1 MSTRLL
7 AACSPGE
14 VRVAVLSDGVLLD
27 YALHRPGEPDAVG
40 DIHIGRVTAYLSA
53 IAGAFVQIGAA
64 SGFLPDSAGAVTE
77 GDLVAVRVTRAAQG
91 GKGPRLSTRLDPAER
106 ELVALHG
113 VVEGL
118 VARGPDAIRRL
129 AASWP
134 DATLACDDAAMTA
147 MLRADLA
154 RPVALVARAFDD
166 PLESEIGS
174 LAQPDLS
181 LPGGLRA
188 SIHPTPALVAIDIDM
203 AAATAERR
211 PKQTAQFAGNRA
223 ALPALLHQLRLRNLA
238 GAILIDLAGLSTRK
252 RRALAPTIE
261 AALARDPLRPRLLGF
276 TALGFVEILRPRVH
290 PALHE
295 LLQTP
300 LGAGLAG
307 LRAALAAHR
316 AGQRPVL
323 HAGIAVATALRA
335 DPQALA
341 AFAQATAAPISLR
354 MEPTLPALCWTIDHE

>member
-1 MSTRLL
+1 MNTRLL

-14 VRVAVLSDGVLLD
+14 VRIAVLADGALLD
-27 YALHRPGEPDAVG
+27 YALHRPGEPDGVG
-40 DIHIGRVTAYLSA
+40 DIHVGRVTARLGA
-53 IAGAFVQIGAA
+53 MGGAFVQIGAA
-64 SGFLPDSAGAVTE
+64 SGFLPDSEGATTE

-91 GKGPRLSTRLDPAER
+91 GKGPRLSTRLDAAEHAR
-106 ELVALHG
+106 VVLHG
-113 VVEGL
+113 MVQGL
-118 VARGPDAIRRL
+118 VARGADAIRRL
-129 AASWP
+129 AAGWP
-134 DATLACDDAAMTA
+134 DATLACDDAAVAA

-154 RPVALVARAFDD
+154 RPVDLVACAFDD
-166 PLESEIGS
+166 QLESEIES
-174 LAQPDLS
+174 LAQPELA

-188 SIHPTPALVAIDIDM
+188 SIHPTPALVAIDVDM
-203 AAATAERR
+203 AGASAERR
-211 PKQTAQFAGNRA
+211 PKQVAQFAGNRA
-223 ALPALLHQLRLRNLA
+223 ALPALLHQLRLRNLS
-238 GAILIDLAGLSTRK
+238 GALLIDLAGLSLRK
-252 RRALAPTIE
+252 RRALGPTIE

-276 TALGFVEILRPRVH
+276 TALGLAEILRPRVH

-307 LRAALAAHR
+307 LRAALSAHR
-316 AGQRPVL
+316 PGERPIL
-323 HAGIAVATALRA
+323 RAGIGVATALRA